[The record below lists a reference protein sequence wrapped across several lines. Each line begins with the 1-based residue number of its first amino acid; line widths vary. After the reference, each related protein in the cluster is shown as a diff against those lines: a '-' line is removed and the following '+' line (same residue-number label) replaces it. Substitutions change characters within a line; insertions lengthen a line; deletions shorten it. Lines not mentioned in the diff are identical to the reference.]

1 LLVDAPIEAGEPY
14 IAQYQAETLINWKQ
28 TQDGY
33 YLAVFAESSDISENE
48 FTHEYEPQYRIL
60 RYNEEGYFVEVWM
73 ATPGNDYQLVN
84 EYRIADLPLMPLSVA
99 GSINT
104 NSSPDEPPM
113 LAIARAALKQ
123 YNISADYYLSLY
135 MTSQATP
142 YTVGLGEEK
151 PSAIG
156 ADTVWHLPE
165 GASADYLEVSGVGLN
180 LMREAIQDEQA
191 RGEAHGSKILQTG
204 AGQEAAETVKLRML
218 SQYATL
224 QSVVTSAGEAIEQS
238 LRSIAA
244 WLNLNPDEVS
254 YTPNTEFLKTME
266 LGSMATILQGVN
278 TGVIPKEVFYEAVR
292 QAGFTEYTDEELSDM
307 LENEEPLF

>member
-1 LLVDAPIEAGEPY
+1 
-14 IAQYQAETLINWKQ
+14 
-28 TQDGY
+28 
-33 YLAVFAESSDISENE
+33 
-48 FTHEYEPQYRIL
+48 
-60 RYNEEGYFVEVWM
+60 
-73 ATPGNDYQLVN
+73 
-84 EYRIADLPLMPLSVA
+84 
-99 GSINT
+99 
-104 NSSPDEPPM
+104 
-113 LAIARAALKQ
+113 
-123 YNISADYYLSLY
+123 
-135 MTSQATP
+135 
-142 YTVGLGEEK
+142 VGLGEEK

-278 TGVIPKEVFYEAVR
+278 TGVIPKELFYEAVR